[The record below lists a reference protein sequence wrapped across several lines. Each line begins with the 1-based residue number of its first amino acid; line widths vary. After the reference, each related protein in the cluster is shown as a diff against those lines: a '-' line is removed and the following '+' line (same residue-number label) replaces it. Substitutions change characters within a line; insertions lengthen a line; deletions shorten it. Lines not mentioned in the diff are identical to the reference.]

1 MRTRDL
7 GIPIWLM
14 GMCNLSY
21 GFYNGIISFALP
33 QMLAARHVPLQQ
45 IAMVSAATGGGMI
58 SLFVLGPILDVWFS
72 RRSYATVLVA
82 LSALCLT
89 TSVIFQRRVVVLE
102 TIMILG
108 FACST
113 LSQNALGGWLASIV
127 PKKDE
132 SNLSAWAQAATVG
145 AGGISTIVAGE
156 MLRGFPI
163 WIGALSLGILIQLPT
178 LIFLWMPSPKVNRRL
193 ARESF
198 GQFFKEIFA
207 VLRRREVLIALALF
221 LTPTSSF
228 AITNLLPA
236 MGDDF
241 HAAPRLVSLFGGA
254 ALSLAGV
261 AGSLLF
267 VPFGR
272 RFPLRPVYLGIG
284 IAGAVFTTSLLL
296 LPRTALA
303 FCIATVGENIFQ
315 ALSLTGSLA
324 ITYETIGKDN
334 PFAATQYSLLY
345 CVVEIP
351 IMYMT
356 LADGRAYGWHRVSG
370 AFGADAFISIVA
382 CIVMG
387 FLLFLLRKPAE
398 TGTNITP
405 MRTGTARYDPPRRS
419 DGSDVNALTE

>member
-45 IAMVSAATGGGMI
+45 IAIVSAATGGGMI
-58 SLFVLGPILDVWFS
+58 TLFLLGPILDVWFS
-72 RRSYATVLVA
+72 RRSYATVLA
-82 LSALCLT
+82 AISALCLT

-145 AGGISTIVAGE
+145 AGGISTIVAWE

-178 LIFLWMPSPKVNRRL
+178 LIFLWMPSPRVNRRL

-267 VPFGR
+267 APFGR

-284 IAGAVFTTSLLL
+284 VAGAIFTTSVLL
-296 LPRTALA
+296 LPRTPLA

-324 ITYETIGKDN
+324 ITYETIGRDN

-345 CVVEIP
+345 CVVEVP

-382 CIVMG
+382 CGCMG
-387 FLLFLLRKPAE
+387 LLLFLMRKPAE
-398 TGTNITP
+398 TRRGTTP
-405 MRTGTARYDPPRRS
+405 IETDTAQPID
-419 DGSDVNALTE
+419 ALTPDQTASRR

>member
-1 MRTRDL
+1 VKIDAEAPRIMKQLDINEKHMRTRDL

-45 IAMVSAATGGGMI
+45 IAIVSAVTGGGMI
-58 SLFVLGPILDVWFS
+58 SLFFLGPILDVWFS
-72 RRSYATVLVA
+72 RRFYATVLA
-82 LSALCLT
+82 AASAFCLT
-89 TSVIFQRRVVVLE
+89 VSMLFQRHVLVLE
-102 TIMILG
+102 AIMILG

-113 LSQNALGGWLASIV
+113 LSQNALGGWLATIV

-132 SNLSAWAQAATVG
+132 SNLSAWTQAASVG

-163 WIGALSLGILIQLPT
+163 WIGALSLGVLIQLPT
-178 LIFLWMPSPKVNRRL
+178 LIFLWMPSPQVDRRL

-198 GQFFKEIFA
+198 GRFFQEVLA

-221 LTPTSSF
+221 LAPTSSF

-241 HAAPRLVSLFGGA
+241 HASPRLVSLFGGA

-284 IAGAVFTTSLLL
+284 VAGAIFTTSLLL
-296 LPRTALA
+296 LPRTPLA
-303 FCIATVGENIFQ
+303 FCIATIGENIFQ
-315 ALSLTGSLA
+315 ALSLTGSMA
-324 ITYETIGKDN
+324 ITYETIGRNN
-334 PFAATQYSLLY
+334 PFAATQYSLLF
-345 CVVEIP
+345 CVVEVP
-351 IMYMT
+351 IMYMA
-356 LADGRAYGWHRVSG
+356 LGDGRAYGWHGVSG
-370 AFGADAFISIVA
+370 ALSADACISIAA
-382 CIVMG
+382 CAIMG
-387 FLLFLLRKPAE
+387 WLLFLLRKPKETAE
-398 TGTNITP
+398 AMTVD
-405 MRTGTARYDPPRRS
+405 A
-419 DGSDVNALTE
+419 V

>member
-1 MRTRDL
+1 
-7 GIPIWLM
+7 M

-58 SLFVLGPILDVWFS
+58 TLFFLGPVLDVWFS
-72 RRSYATVLVA
+72 RRFYATVLA
-82 LSALCLT
+82 AISALCLT
-89 TSVIFQRRVVVLE
+89 ASMLFQRHVSVLE
-102 TIMILG
+102 IVIILG

-127 PKKDE
+127 PRKDE
-132 SNLSAWAQAATVG
+132 SNLSAWTQAASVG

-156 MLRGFPI
+156 MLRGFPV

-178 LIFLWMPSPKVNRRL
+178 LIFLRMPSPSVDRRL

-198 GQFFKEIFA
+198 GRFFQEVFA
-207 VLRRREVLIALALF
+207 VLRRREVLFALALF

-241 HAAPRLVSLFGGA
+241 HASPRLVSLFGGA
-254 ALSLAGV
+254 ALSLAGI

-284 IAGAVFTTSLLL
+284 IAGALFTTSLLL
-296 LPRTALA
+296 LPRTPLT

-315 ALSLTGSLA
+315 ALSLTGSMA
-324 ITYETIGKDN
+324 ITYETIGRNN
-334 PFAATQYSLLY
+334 PFAATQYSLLF
-345 CVVEIP
+345 CVVEVP
-351 IMYMT
+351 IIYMT
-356 LADGRAYGWHRVSG
+356 LADSRAYGRHGVPG
-370 AFGADAFISIVA
+370 AFSADVFISIAA
-382 CIVMG
+382 CALMG
-387 FLLFLLRKPAE
+387 WLLFLLRKPKQ
-398 TGTNITP
+398 
-405 MRTGTARYDPPRRS
+405 TAAD
-419 DGSDVNALTE
+419 LTVDTV